1 MTQLGTALLFLLA
14 LLGLPLFLVIFGT
27 TLLGQAS
34 VGQRAPVMFV
44 EIFDKI
50 TDNPIFMTIPLFA
63 HAGFVLSASRAPAR
77 LVELSRALLGWLPGG
92 SALVTIVTCAL
103 FTAFTGASG
112 VTIIALGGLLLPLLA
127 REGYPE
133 RFNLGLLTTGGSLGL
148 LFPPSLP
155 LIIFALI
162 ASNIAPVPVE
172 TLFLAGIVPGV
183 FLMLVLGLYGGRTCA
198 RHSSRESVPFEL
210 GRALR
215 AVRAAKLELPIP
227 FLIIGGVFGG
237 YVTISQAAALV
248 AIYVSL
254 VEVYLHR
261 DLTTAQFLRATTQSL
276 VLVGGIL
283 MIIMAAL
290 AMTNF
295 LTDQEIPRRILGAM
309 DERITN
315 QLTFLL
321 VLNLFLLVVG
331 CLMDIYSAIL
341 VVVPLVMPLAL
352 RFGIDPVHLGVIFLT
367 NLEIGYSTPPV
378 GINLFISS
386 LRFKR
391 PVVELYRASLP
402 FIGLLLLCLGVITYV
417 PELSLFLVRRV
428 EGTESVELRWA
439 RRGASGEEDGLGALR
454 WSLRGPDA
462 DPDWELLVEPP
473 PGAPRAEAADLV
485 LRYRPLDL
493 DRLAAL
499 QAGEAVRCSFELG
512 RADTEGWQA
521 AARWEDELSAV
532 AELAGRVLEPTEVSV
547 RPAEGRLSE
556 LTLGSENWAASAVQ
570 IDAVEDGRVRGALR
584 GVVVHFPEDESLPP
598 ELYDVEVA
606 FDCTAVLDVL
616 VFEPPGAG
624 ARTREIPDVRLL
636 YRVAG
641 GEAEGGRTTF
651 ILERTRTRPL
661 HLYVSW
667 SAVLESPEALAGAE
681 LTPDQVRVSLED
693 LDESE
698 FPGESMEVALARL
711 HVDSVGEGELEARLQ
726 AVLTGSGGTF
736 DLELPFRLDLR
747 PMEGSGD
754 G

>member
-1 MTQLGTALLFLLA
+1 MALQIRARVQQLQIRVQLQIVGPSFSFR
-14 LLGLPLFLVIFGT
+14 LGFGGVRCCRCSSCYDVGVCILFLV
-27 TLLGQAS
+27 
-34 VGQRAPVMFV
+34 
-44 EIFDKI
+44 
-50 TDNPIFMTIPLFA
+50 
-63 HAGFVLSASRAPAR
+63 
-77 LVELSRALLGWLPGG
+77 
-92 SALVTIVTCAL
+92 
-103 FTAFTGASG
+103 
-112 VTIIALGGLLLPLLA
+112 
-127 REGYPE
+127 
-133 RFNLGLLTTGGSLGL
+133 
-148 LFPPSLP
+148 
-155 LIIFALI
+155 
-162 ASNIAPVPVE
+162 
-172 TLFLAGIVPGV
+172 LFL
-183 FLMLVLGLYGGRTCA
+183 F
-198 RHSSRESVPFEL
+198 
-210 GRALR
+210 
-215 AVRAAKLELPIP
+215 
-227 FLIIGGVFGG
+227 
-237 YVTISQAAALV
+237 
-248 AIYVSL
+248 
-254 VEVYLHR
+254 
-261 DLTTAQFLRATTQSL
+261 
-276 VLVGGIL
+276 
-283 MIIMAAL
+283 
-290 AMTNF
+290 
-295 LTDQEIPRRILGAM
+295 
-309 DERITN
+309 
-315 QLTFLL
+315 
-321 VLNLFLLVVG
+321 LFLHL
-331 CLMDIYSAIL
+331 
-341 VVVPLVMPLAL
+341 PPAL
-352 RFGIDPVHLGVIFLT
+352 
-367 NLEIGYSTPPV
+367 
-378 GINLFISS
+378 
-386 LRFKR
+386 
-391 PVVELYRASLP
+391 
-402 FIGLLLLCLGVITYV
+402 GLLLLCLGVITYV

-681 LTPDQVRVSLED
+681 LSATHVRPRAR
-693 LDESE
+693 
-698 FPGESMEVALARL
+698 PGGPYAGASRRGTARTYPWCP
-711 HVDSVGEGELEARLQ
+711 AKCWAQ
-726 AVLTGSGGTF
+726 
-736 DLELPFRLDLR
+736 
-747 PMEGSGD
+747 
-754 G
+754 